1 MKSDGR
7 RLEFGAIAQ
16 LILQKVDAS
25 SQRSKQTP
33 HMTDLTCPSRGDWLA
48 PAEEIG
54 LGVMFYS
61 SIQCDQMVVD
71 VAWSMQSDLSV
82 TDDDRWVL

>member
-1 MKSDGR
+1 
-7 RLEFGAIAQ
+7 
-16 LILQKVDAS
+16 
-25 SQRSKQTP
+25 
-33 HMTDLTCPSRGDWLA
+33 MTDLTCPSRGDWLA